1 MNPNS
6 DLVLVSQMTL
16 IITKYDG
23 QPVNSFRHNHKDNVL
38 GSLRTLGVSSCVFTD
53 DHLLFTIPF
62 DYKVKLLRP
71 DLLYFAREIAER
83 LEHVGGFFNSYEIPL
98 ISFTLVPPNQIGI
111 TKEMFF
117 SSTDIMFGDKW

>member
-1 MNPNS
+1 MDPNS

-23 QPVNSFRHNHKDNVL
+23 KPVNSFRHNDCKDDVL
-38 GSLRTLGVSSCVFTD
+38 GSLCTLGVSSCVFTD

-62 DYKVKLLRP
+62 DYNVKLRRQE
-71 DLLYFAREIAER
+71 LLYFAREIAQR

-98 ISFTLVPPNQIGI
+98 LSFTLVPPNQIGI
-111 TKEMFF
+111 TKEDRK
-117 SSTDIMFGDKW
+117 SVV